1 MKHYI
6 LCDEY
11 SNYSEIADEKGLK
24 WALIDELRNDTFN
37 NGEEDFDI
45 VKSNFEVM
53 KKLAL
58 NDYDFNYLKGQL
70 ESFGWYIMDLHQLQQ
85 DLSNYQAFKH
95 GTGIPS
101 GCIPKDCIYETLEM
115 IDKDMK

>member
-6 LCDEY
+6 INDAY
-11 SNYSEIADEKGLK
+11 SDYKNITDEKGLK
-24 WALIDELRNDTFN
+24 EYLIEDLKRDTLE
-37 NGEEDFDI
+37 NGEEDFNI
-45 VKSNFEVM
+45 VKNNFEVM
-53 KKLAL
+53 EKLAL
-58 NDYDFNYLKGQL
+58 NNYDFKYLKEQL
-70 ESFGWYIMDLHQLQQ
+70 ESFGWYVMDLHQLQQ